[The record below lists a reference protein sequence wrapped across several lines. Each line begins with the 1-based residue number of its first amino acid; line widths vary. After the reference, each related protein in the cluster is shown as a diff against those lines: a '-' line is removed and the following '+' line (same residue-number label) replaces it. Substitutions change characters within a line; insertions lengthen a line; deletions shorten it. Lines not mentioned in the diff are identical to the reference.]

1 MNEDTK
7 SLLAK
12 LFEARVNEVAV
23 LTREEKEMVE
33 LGKTFHETKDV
44 FPNASQEEIQKIDQ
58 FVDEAVENIS
68 FEMGFYN
75 EKYYKNGFSDAI
87 KLISECLSK

>member
-12 LFEARVNEVAV
+12 LFEARVK
-23 LTREEKEMVE
+23 EEK
-33 LGKTFHETKDV
+33 
-44 FPNASQEEIQKIDQ
+44 QKIDQ